1 MFVEYLALLI
11 LILVLIMVFF
21 TIIYLHD
28 LPYMAAKRRNHP
40 HLETIHI
47 ACWLSMF
54 TLHALWPLIYIWAL
68 VGERT
73 LSVRIVDVKAPS
85 GSEAVPDSAPAP
97 VSAATPETET
107 DLRRRLAE
115 LEERLKTLESNKA

>member
-1 MFVEYLALLI
+1 MFLEYLALTI
-11 LILVLIMVFF
+11 LIVMLIMVFF

-40 HLETIHI
+40 HLEVIHV

-68 VGERT
+68 LGGRT
-73 LSVRIVDVKAPS
+73 IPVRIVSDTGPA
-85 GSEAVPDSAPAP
+85 APAHGG
-97 VSAATPETET
+97 ETEA
-107 DLRRRLAE
+107 DLRRQIADLERRLE
-115 LEERLKTLESNKA
+115 QRLKGGETGHA

>member
-1 MFVEYLALLI
+1 MFLEYLALTI

-21 TIIYLHD
+21 LIIYLHD

-40 HLETIHI
+40 HLEVIHI

-68 VGERT
+68 LGERT
-73 LSVRIVDVKAPS
+73 VSVRVVNADDPNAPGAKAESDVD
-85 GSEAVPDSAPAP
+85 
-97 VSAATPETET
+97 
-107 DLRRRLAE
+107 LHRRVAE
-115 LEERLKTLESNKA
+115 LELRLKEIGAGKV

>member
-1 MFVEYLALLI
+1 M
-11 LILVLIMVFF
+11 LIMVFF

-40 HLETIHI
+40 HLEVIHV

-68 VGERT
+68 LGGGR
-73 LSVRIVDVKAPS
+73 SRC
-85 GSEAVPDSAPAP
+85 GS
-97 VSAATPETET
+97 
-107 DLRRRLAE
+107 
-115 LEERLKTLESNKA
+115 

>member
-1 MFVEYLALLI
+1 MFLEYLALA
-11 LILVLIMVFF
+11 ILVVMLIMVFF

-40 HLETIHI
+40 HLEVIHV

-68 VGERT
+68 LPGRT
-73 LSVRIVDVKAPS
+73 LAVRIVSDKDAAAAAHAAE
-85 GSEAVPDSAPAP
+85 SEA
-97 VSAATPETET
+97 
-107 DLRRRLAE
+107 DLRRQIAE
-115 LEERLKTLESNKA
+115 LEQRLEQRLKGGETGHA

>member
-1 MFVEYLALLI
+1 MFLEYLALA
-11 LILVLIMVFF
+11 ILVVMLIMVFF

-40 HLETIHI
+40 HLEVIHI

-68 VGERT
+68 LPGRT
-73 LSVRIVDVKAPS
+73 LAVRVVNDTGPAAPPH
-85 GSEAVPDSAPAP
+85 GG
-97 VSAATPETET
+97 ETEA
-107 DLRRRLAE
+107 DLRRQIAE
-115 LEERLKTLESNKA
+115 LEQRLEQRLKGGETGHA